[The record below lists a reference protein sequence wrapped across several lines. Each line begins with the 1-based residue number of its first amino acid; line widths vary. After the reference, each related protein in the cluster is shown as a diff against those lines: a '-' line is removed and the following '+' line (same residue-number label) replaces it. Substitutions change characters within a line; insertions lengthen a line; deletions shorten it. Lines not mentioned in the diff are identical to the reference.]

1 MTLKTLLSTGF
12 LKSKNNSCKRDAE
25 RTARRTDG
33 DETMPVAATERQHR
47 VCGHPRAAQ
56 ARRAFHA
63 AWPGAAIASVHPP
76 QMAKRRAGSAR
87 MARISPTKK
96 SFNMEVQP

>member
-12 LKSKNNSCKRDAE
+12 LKSKNNSCKRQSE
-25 RTARRTDG
+25 RTARRTDRDG
-33 DETMPVAATERQHR
+33 TMPVAAIERQHR
-47 VCGHPRAAQ
+47 VCGDLRAAQ
-56 ARRAFHA
+56 PQRVFHA
-63 AWPGAAIASVHPP
+63 AWPGAAIATVHPP

-87 MARISPTKK
+87 TARISPAKK